1 MKLENNTA
9 LTTYE
14 DEDGVEWELKL
25 HFNYTRPTAPEYQD
39 GLMVYPGDQES
50 VEIDQIDRLESI
62 LVPGVGDTGEGWVL
76 WDEVTQRELTD
87 YTTEVWE
94 LIKAAQLEAYHA

>member
-14 DEDGVEWELKL
+14 DEDGIEWELKL
-25 HFNYTRPTAPEYQD
+25 HFNYTQATGPEYQD

-50 VEIDQIDRLESI
+50 VEIDQIDRMEFRRTPHGTVS
-62 LVPGVGDTGEGWVL
+62 GWEL